1 MSASGTLSKIALA
14 CGLLT
19 ACESATLPPEAF
31 GRFVEGNGQ
40 AFRKQLEVR
49 ADGITLF
56 IGVSPLGGSGRTLEC
71 RGPAP
76 DGVKA
81 TMSLPLSC
89 DGESIPFELT
99 FRSDKTDWVVIEDG
113 SAPEIFTRGN

>member
-1 MSASGTLSKIALA
+1 MSVSATLSRIALA

-19 ACESATLPPEAF
+19 ACDSITPPPEAF
-31 GRFVEGNGQ
+31 GRFVDGNGQ

-56 IGVSPLGGSGRTLEC
+56 IGVSSLGGSGRPLEC
-71 RGPAP
+71 RGSAP

-81 TMSLPLSC
+81 TMALPLTC
-89 DGESIPFELT
+89 NGESIPFELT
-99 FRSDKTDWVVIEDG
+99 FRSDKLDWVVIEDG
-113 SAPEIFTRGN
+113 SAPEIFTRGE

>member
-1 MSASGTLSKIALA
+1 
-14 CGLLT
+14 LT
-19 ACESATLPPEAF
+19 ACDIATLPPEAF

-56 IGVSPLGGSGRTLEC
+56 IGIGSPAGSGRTLEC
-71 RGPAP
+71 RGSAP

-81 TMSLPLSC
+81 TMSVPLTC

-99 FRSDKTDWVVIEDG
+99 FRRDKIDWVVIEDG
-113 SAPEIFTRGN
+113 SAPEIFTRGD